1 MYKLLEAGCVFLP
14 AVGCREGAVYKKYLY
29 YQNRNNAA
37 QGFYWAADPVIV
49 GTDPTLEKA
58 NYFWFGYVGGS
69 NVETDPRP
77 TFDADNTQSR
87 DLGCCVRL
95 VWDAN

>member
-1 MYKLLEAGCVFLP
+1 MYKLLAAGCVFLP
-14 AVGCREGAVYKKYLY
+14 AVGCREGATYKKYHY
-29 YQNRNNAA
+29 YQTRNHAA
-37 QGFYWAADPVIV
+37 QGFYWTSDRVTV
-49 GTDPTLEKA
+49 GSQETA

-77 TFDADNTQSR
+77 TFEANNTQHRS
-87 DLGCCVRL
+87 LGCCVRL